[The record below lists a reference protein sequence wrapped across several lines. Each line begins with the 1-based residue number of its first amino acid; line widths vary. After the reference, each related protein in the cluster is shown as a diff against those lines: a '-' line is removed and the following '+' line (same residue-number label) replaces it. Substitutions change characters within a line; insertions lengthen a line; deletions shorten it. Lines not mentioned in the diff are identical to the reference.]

1 MKIILK
7 AFKAVNEPLLC
18 DQFLAGHG
26 SVLKDY
32 GVTNITSNTQKWM
45 FNPSVYVVVAISENG
60 EEVIGGIRIH
70 IADGIEMLPVEKAI
84 GKIDPNIHNIVS
96 SYQSEGVGEL
106 CALWNAKKIAGLG
119 VSMLLT
125 YAGISLTNQIN
136 CKTLMGIGSDHTM
149 EMFSK
154 VGFTVDRSLGKNG
167 DFVYPNENYIAR
179 VLGILNSKDL
189 STAEEYS
196 REKMLNLRNHPIQE
210 CTEPTPKSDSIQ
222 VAYELLLK

>member
-7 AFKAVNEPLLC
+7 AFRAVNEPLLC
-18 DQFLAGHG
+18 ELFLEGHG
-26 SVLKDY
+26 NVLKDY

-45 FNPSVYVVVAISENG
+45 LNPSVYVIVAMDETST
-60 EEVIGGIRIH
+60 EVLGGIRIH

-84 GKIDPNIHNIVS
+84 GKIDPNIHKIVS
-96 SYQSEGVGEL
+96 SYMDDGVGEL

-119 VSMLLT
+119 ISMLLT
-125 YAGISLTNQIN
+125 YAGISLTNQIS

-149 EMFSK
+149 EMFAK
-154 VGFTVDRSLGKNG
+154 VGFRIDRSLGNNG

-189 STAEEYS
+189 STAEDYS
-196 REKMLNLRNHPIQE
+196 REKMLDLRNHPEQDCLE
-210 CTEPTPKSDSIQ
+210 KTPKNSTVELSYQ
-222 VAYELLLK
+222 LLLK